1 MLLCFVWFCQEMFH
15 ERARLSSTNEAN
27 TQRLMAA
34 LKDKETAIKVRI
46 RSKTSCKIIWM
57 VMSFYLLWRLLHEV
71 LRRL

>member
-34 LKDKETAIKVRI
+34 LKDKETALKVRI
-46 RSKTSCKIIWM
+46 RSKTSCKIIW
-57 VMSFYLLWRLLHEV
+57 
-71 LRRL
+71 